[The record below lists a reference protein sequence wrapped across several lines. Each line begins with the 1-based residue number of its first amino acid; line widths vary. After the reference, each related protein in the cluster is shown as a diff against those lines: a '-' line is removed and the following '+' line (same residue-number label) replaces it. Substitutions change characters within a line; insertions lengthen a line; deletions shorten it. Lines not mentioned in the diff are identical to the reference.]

1 MMRKIVKKM
10 YAMNVMHNYNKY
22 LRIKNIIYKYMSKLN
37 LPFIVSNLKGG
48 SKKSFKIL
56 SENEIN
62 KKVSKNK
69 SSIFNMVKQFF
80 LGHNSSENSSKANKI
95 NYVKGTSTKEYYK
108 NLKLGKKLN

>member
-1 MMRKIVKKM
+1 
-10 YAMNVMHNYNKY
+10 
-22 LRIKNIIYKYMSKLN
+22 MSKLN
-37 LPFIVSNLKGG
+37 LPFTVSNLKGG

-80 LGHNSSENSSKANKI
+80 WGTNNSVNSSNKQPNKKDRI

-108 NLKLGKKLN
+108 NLGLGNKSQPHA

>member
-1 MMRKIVKKM
+1 
-10 YAMNVMHNYNKY
+10 
-22 LRIKNIIYKYMSKLN
+22 MSKLN
-37 LPFIVSNLKGG
+37 LPFTVSNLKGG
-48 SKKSFKIL
+48 YKKSFKIL

-80 LGHNSSENSSKANKI
+80 LGTNNSVNSSNKANKKDRI

-108 NLKLGKKLN
+108 NLGLGNKSKTQG